1 MILLAAIS
9 DILFSSPLALLALAS
24 IIPLIILYLLRPR
37 TIDLD
42 IPSLLFFLKRE
53 QQRNKLSLLLRK
65 LIRDP
70 LFIIQLLV
78 LILLSLAAAAPY
90 IMEEKVSGQHTVIVI
105 DNSASMQA
113 GGRLNEAKAMAAE
126 RLSAVN
132 SLVWAQNVPVLAVK
146 EGDKTW
152 TKEVIALTPQR
163 AISADLAA
171 AITYSQRLAGSGGTV
186 IVFSDFATWSGNDPL
201 VAKGL
206 AEKNGV
212 RVEFVQVGG
221 KSNNIGIV
229 NGWLE
234 MKDGAYNLNLA
245 VKNFN
250 DRKATVS
257 LDIKTGN
264 EKRGGTLSI
273 PAGST
278 RAYIVSNL
286 ETGTTEISITGGG
299 ELKID
304 DNAYVYIPVAAEG
317 RVLLVDTRE
326 QTVTG
331 TRTRTATR
339 TALELLLPAGDVEY
353 SSSLPPDLSGYGIVI
368 LGMVDNNSL
377 GPDPAAILTGFVDSG
392 GVVIATASPGLTLI
406 GGSLLPINITG
417 MSNETDLKLIQEN
430 PITAGIPIKD
440 QEDDPKVDLEV
451 VRHIRGSAPEDVTVL
466 MKASDDSPMLSFRRQ
481 GEGTVVYLGLNDVT
495 GDDAWSGFAAMPQ
508 FPIIWKQMLDWLGG
522 TERSEHNVRTGTVIR
537 MPSTQTITYPDG
549 STLTSPNLWVDQAG
563 LYHIGPQVIAANLYD
578 ARESDVNEISLD
590 ASTVTSRYIERPEVV
605 REDVKKDITPYLIWV
620 VLGLII
626 LELIII
632 KRRRE
637 LS

>member
-113 GGRLNEAKAMAAE
+113 GGRLDEAKAMAAD

-132 SLVWAQNVPVLAVK
+132 SVVWAQNVPVLAVK
-146 EGDKTW
+146 EGDKTR

-163 AISADLAA
+163 AISADIAA
-171 AITYSQRLAGSGGTV
+171 AITYSQRLAGPGGTV

-234 MKDGAYNLNLA
+234 VKDGAYNLNLA

-257 LDIKTGN
+257 LDIRTGN
-264 EKRGGTLSI
+264 EKRSGTLSI

-278 RAYIVSNL
+278 RAYIVPNL
-286 ETGTTEISITGGG
+286 KTGITEITITGGG

-304 DNAYVYIPVAAEG
+304 DTAYVYIPVAAEG

-339 TALELLLPAGDVEY
+339 TALGLLHPGLKY
-353 SSSLPPDLSGYGIVI
+353 SSFLPPDLSGYGIVI

-377 GPDPAAILTGFVDSG
+377 GPEPAAILTGFVDDG
-392 GVVIATASPGLTLI
+392 GVVIATASPGLALI
-406 GGSLLPINITG
+406 EGGLLPIKIIST
-417 MSNETDLKLIQEN
+417 SDETDLKMIQEN
-430 PITAGIPIKD
+430 PITAGIP
-440 QEDDPKVDLEV
+440 VTDLEV
-451 VRHIRGSAPEDVTVL
+451 VKHLKGSALEDDTVL
-466 MKASDDSPMLSFRRQ
+466 MKASDDSPMLSYRRQ

-495 GDDAWSGFAAMPQ
+495 GDDAWSGFAAVPQ
-508 FPIIWKQMLDWLGG
+508 FPIIWKQMLNWLGG
-522 TERSEHNVRTGTVIR
+522 TDSSEHNVRTGTVIR

-549 STLTSPNLWVDQAG
+549 STLTSSSLWVDQAG

-590 ASTVTSRYIERPEVV
+590 ASSVTSRYIERPEVV
-605 REDVKKDITPYLIWV
+605 REDVKKDITPYLIWA

>member
-1 MILLAAIS
+1 MILLAAIP
-9 DILFSSPLALLALAS
+9 DILFSNPLALLALAS

-37 TIDLD
+37 TINLD

-113 GGRLNEAKAMAAE
+113 GGRLDEAKELAAQ
-126 RLSAVN
+126 RLSALN
-132 SLVWAQNVPVLAVK
+132 SVVWAQNVPVLALK
-146 EGDKTW
+146 EGDT
-152 TKEVIALTPQR
+152 TRANEVIALTPQR

-171 AITYSQRLAGSGGTV
+171 AITYSQRLAGPGGTV
-186 IVFSDFATWSGNDPL
+186 IVFSDFAAWSGDDPL

-206 AEKNGV
+206 AEYNGV
-212 RVEFVQVGG
+212 RVEFVQVGE
-221 KSNNIGIV
+221 KEDNIGIV

-234 MKDGAYNLNLA
+234 VKDGAYNLNLA

-257 LDIKTGN
+257 LDIRTGN

-278 RAYIVSNL
+278 RAYIVPNL
-286 ETGTTEISITGGG
+286 KTGITEITITGGG

-304 DNAYVYIPVAAEG
+304 DNAYVYIPVAAGG
-317 RVLLVDTRE
+317 RVLLVDTRG
-326 QTVTG
+326 QTG
-331 TRTRTATR
+331 TR
-339 TALELLLPAGDVEY
+339 TALELLVPAEVEY
-353 SSSLPPDLSGYGIVI
+353 SPSLPPDLSGYGIVI

-377 GPDPAAILTGFVDSG
+377 GPDPAAILTGFVDNG
-392 GVVIATASPGLTLI
+392 GVVIATASPGLARI
-406 GGSLLPINITG
+406 EGSLLPINITG
-417 MSNETDLKLIQEN
+417 MSNETDLKLVRDN
-430 PITAGIPIKD
+430 PITASFPMKD
-440 QEDDPKVDLEV
+440 QEEDPKVDLEV

-466 MKASDDSPMLSFRRQ
+466 MKATSDASPMLSYRKQ
-481 GEGTVVYLGLNDVT
+481 GEGTVIYLGLNDVT

-508 FPIIWKQMLDWLGG
+508 FPIFWKQMLNWLGG
-522 TERSEHNVRTGTVIR
+522 TDISEHNVRTGTVIR

-549 STLTSPNLWVDQAG
+549 STLTSSNLWVDQAG

-578 ARESDVNEISLD
+578 AKESDVNEFSLD
-590 ASTVTSRYIERPEVV
+590 ASTVTSRYIERPEVI
-605 REDVKKDITPYLIWV
+605 REDVKKDITSYLIWV

>member
-9 DILFSSPLALLALAS
+9 DILFSNQLALLALAS

-53 QQRNKLSLLLRK
+53 EQRNKLSLLLRK

-70 LFIIQLLV
+70 LFLIQLLV

-113 GGRLNEAKAMAAE
+113 GGRLDEAKAMAAD

-132 SLVWAQNVPVLAVK
+132 SVVWAQNVPVLAVK
-146 EGDKTW
+146 EGDKTR

-163 AISADLAA
+163 AISADIAA
-171 AITYSQRLAGSGGTV
+171 AITYSQRLAGPGGTV

-206 AEKNGV
+206 AEYNGV
-212 RVEFVQVGG
+212 RVEFVQAGE

-234 MKDGAYNLNLA
+234 VKDGAYNLNLA

-264 EKRGGTLSI
+264 EQRGGTLSI

-278 RAYIVSNL
+278 RAYIVQNL
-286 ETGTTEISITGGG
+286 KTGITEISITGGG
-299 ELKID
+299 ELNID
-304 DNAYVYIPVAAEG
+304 DTAYVYIPVAAEG

-326 QTVTG
+326 QTDRDSYQTPPELPWSCYYLQEMLNTVHPCRRTCPVT
-331 TRTRTATR
+331 
-339 TALELLLPAGDVEY
+339 ELLSWEWWIIIPWV
-353 SSSLPPDLSGYGIVI
+353 
-368 LGMVDNNSL
+368 
-377 GPDPAAILTGFVDSG
+377 
-392 GVVIATASPGLTLI
+392 LTL
-406 GGSLLPINITG
+406 
-417 MSNETDLKLIQEN
+417 
-430 PITAGIPIKD
+430 
-440 QEDDPKVDLEV
+440 
-451 VRHIRGSAPEDVTVL
+451 R
-466 MKASDDSPMLSFRRQ
+466 
-481 GEGTVVYLGLNDVT
+481 
-495 GDDAWSGFAAMPQ
+495 
-508 FPIIWKQMLDWLGG
+508 
-522 TERSEHNVRTGTVIR
+522 
-537 MPSTQTITYPDG
+537 
-549 STLTSPNLWVDQAG
+549 
-563 LYHIGPQVIAANLYD
+563 
-578 ARESDVNEISLD
+578 
-590 ASTVTSRYIERPEVV
+590 
-605 REDVKKDITPYLIWV
+605 PYLPD
-620 VLGLII
+620 
-626 LELIII
+626 
-632 KRRRE
+632 
-637 LS
+637 S

>member
-113 GGRLNEAKAMAAE
+113 GGRLDEAKALAAE

-146 EGDKTW
+146 EGDKTR

-163 AISADLAA
+163 AISADIAA
-171 AITYSQRLAGSGGTV
+171 AITYSQRLAGPGGTV

-234 MKDGAYNLNLA
+234 VKDGAYNLNLA

-257 LDIKTGN
+257 LDIRTGN

-339 TALELLLPAGDVEY
+339 TALGLLHPGLKY
-353 SSSLPPDLSGYGIVI
+353 SSFLPPDLSGYGIVI

-377 GPDPAAILTGFVDSG
+377 GPEPAAILTGFVDDG
-392 GVVIATASPGLTLI
+392 GVVIATASPGLALI
-406 GGSLLPINITG
+406 EGGLLPIKIIST
-417 MSNETDLKLIQEN
+417 SDETDLKMIQEN
-430 PITAGIPIKD
+430 PITAGIP
-440 QEDDPKVDLEV
+440 VTDLEV
-451 VRHIRGSAPEDVTVL
+451 VKHLKGSALEDDTVL
-466 MKASDDSPMLSFRRQ
+466 MKASDDSPMLSYRRQ

-495 GDDAWSGFAAMPQ
+495 GDDAWSGFATMPQ
-508 FPIIWKQMLDWLGG
+508 FPIFWKQMLDWLGG
-522 TERSEHNVRTGTVIR
+522 TDISEHNVRTGTVIR

-549 STLTSPNLWVDQAG
+549 STLTSSNLWVDQAG

-578 ARESDVNEISLD
+578 ARESDVNEFSLD

-605 REDVKKDITPYLIWV
+605 REDVKKDITSYLIWV

-626 LELIII
+626 PGL
-632 KRRRE
+632 
-637 LS
+637 

>member
-1 MILLAAIS
+1 MILLAAIP

-24 IIPLIILYLLRPR
+24 VIPLIILYLLRPR
-37 TIDLD
+37 TINLD

-70 LFIIQLLV
+70 LFLIQLLV
-78 LILLSLAAAAPY
+78 LVLLSLAAAAPY

-113 GGRLNEAKAMAAE
+113 GGRLDEAKALAAE

-132 SLVWAQNVPVLAVK
+132 SVVWAQNVPVLALK
-146 EGDKTW
+146 EGDT
-152 TKEVIALTPQR
+152 TRVKEVIALTPQR

-171 AITYSQRLAGSGGTV
+171 AITYSQRLAGPGGTV
-186 IVFSDFATWSGNDPL
+186 IVFSDFAAWSGDDPL

-206 AEKNGV
+206 AEYNGV
-212 RVEFVQVGG
+212 RVEFVQVGERED
-221 KSNNIGIV
+221 NIGIV

-234 MKDGAYNLNLA
+234 VKDGAYNLNLA

-257 LDIKTGN
+257 LDIRTGN
-264 EKRGGTLSI
+264 EQRGGTLSI

-278 RAYIVSNL
+278 RAYIVPNL
-286 ETGTTEISITGGG
+286 KTGITEITITGGG
-299 ELKID
+299 ELEID
-304 DNAYVYIPVAAEG
+304 DNAYVYIPVAAG
-317 RVLLVDTRE
+317 GQVLLVDTRE
-326 QTVTG
+326 QTG
-331 TRTRTATR
+331 TR
-339 TALELLLPAGDVEY
+339 TALELLPEDVEY
-353 SSSLPPDLSGYGIVI
+353 VSSLPPDLSDYGIVI

-377 GPDPAAILTGFVDSG
+377 GPDPAAILGGFVENG
-392 GVVIATASPGLTLI
+392 GVVITTASPGLARI
-406 GGSLLPINITG
+406 EGGLLPINITG

-430 PITAGIPIKD
+430 PITAGIP
-440 QEDDPKVDLEV
+440 VTDLEIV
-451 VRHIRGSAPEDVTVL
+451 QHIRGSAPEDVTVL
-466 MKASDDSPMLSFRRQ
+466 MEASDASPMLSYRRQ
-481 GEGTVVYLGLNDVT
+481 GEGTVVHLGLNDVT

-508 FPIIWKQMLDWLGG
+508 FPIFWKQILNWLGG
-522 TERSEHNVRTGTVIR
+522 TDISEHNVRTGTVIR
-537 MPSTQTITYPDG
+537 MPSTQTITNPDG
-549 STLTSPNLWVDQAG
+549 STLTSPNLWVDQVG
-563 LYHIGPQVIAANLYD
+563 LYHIGLQVIAANLYD
-578 ARESDVNEISLD
+578 AKESDVNEISLD
-590 ASTVTSRYIERPEVV
+590 ASTVTSRYIERPEVI

>member
-1 MILLAAIS
+1 MILLAAIP
-9 DILFSSPLALLALAS
+9 DILFSNPLALLALAS

-37 TIDLD
+37 TINLD

-70 LFIIQLLV
+70 LFLIQLLV

-90 IMEEKVSGQHTVIVI
+90 IMEEKISGQHTVIVI

-113 GGRLNEAKAMAAE
+113 GGRLDEAKALAVE
-126 RLSAVN
+126 RLSALN
-132 SLVWAQNVPVLAVK
+132 SVVWAQNVPVLALK
-146 EGDKTW
+146 EGDT
-152 TKEVIALTPQR
+152 TRANEVIALTPQR
-163 AISADLAA
+163 AISADIAA
-171 AITYSQRLAGSGGTV
+171 AITYSQRLAGPGGTV
-186 IVFSDFATWSGNDPL
+186 IVFSDFAAWSGDDPL

-206 AEKNGV
+206 AEYNGV
-212 RVEFVQVGG
+212 RVEFVQVGEE
-221 KSNNIGIV
+221 SNNVGIV

-234 MKDGAYNLNLA
+234 VKDGAYNLNLA

-257 LDIKTGN
+257 LDIRTGN

-278 RAYIVSNL
+278 RAYIVPNL
-286 ETGTTEISITGGG
+286 KTGITEITITGGG

-304 DNAYVYIPVAAEG
+304 DNAYVYIPVAAGG
-317 RVLLVDTRE
+317 RVLLVDTRG
-326 QTVTG
+326 QTPTI
-331 TRTRTATR
+331 TAMG
-339 TALELLLPAGDVEY
+339 LLPVEVEY

-368 LGMVDNNSL
+368 LGMVDETSL
-377 GPDPAAILTGFVDSG
+377 GPDPTTLLGGFVDGG
-392 GVVIATASPGLTLI
+392 GVVIATASPGLAHI
-406 GGSLLPINITG
+406 EGGLLPINITG

-430 PITAGIPIKD
+430 PITAGIP
-440 QEDDPKVDLEV
+440 VTDLEV

-466 MKASDDSPMLSFRRQ
+466 MEASDASPMLSYRRQ

-508 FPIIWKQMLDWLGG
+508 FPIFWKQILNWLGG
-522 TERSEHNVRTGTVIR
+522 TDISEHNVRTGTVIR
-537 MPSTQTITYPDG
+537 MPSTQTITNPDG

-578 ARESDVNEISLD
+578 AKESDVNEFSLD
-590 ASTVTSRYIERPEVV
+590 ASTVTSRYIERPEVI
-605 REDVKKDITPYLIWV
+605 REDVKKDITSYLIWV

>member
-1 MILLAAIS
+1 MILLAAIPE
-9 DILFSSPLALLALAS
+9 ILFSNRLALLALAS
-24 IIPLIILYLLRPR
+24 VIPLIILYLLRPR
-37 TIDLD
+37 TINLD

-70 LFIIQLLV
+70 LFFVQLLV
-78 LILLSLAAAAPY
+78 LVLLSLAAAAPY
-90 IMEEKVSGQHTVIVI
+90 IMEEKESGQHTVIVI

-113 GGRLNEAKAMAAE
+113 GGRLDEAKTLAAD

-132 SLVWAQNVPVLAVK
+132 SVVWAQNVPVMALK
-146 EGDKTW
+146 KGDKTRA
-152 TKEVIALTPQR
+152 KEVIALTPQR
-163 AISADLAA
+163 GIRADIAA
-171 AITYSQRLAGSGGTV
+171 AITYSQRLAGPGGTV
-186 IVFSDFATWSGNDPL
+186 IVFSDFAAWSGDDPL

-206 AEKNGV
+206 AEYNGV

-221 KSNNIGIV
+221 KSNNVGIV

-234 MKDGAYNLNLA
+234 VKDGVYNLNLV

-264 EKRGGTLSI
+264 EQRGGTLSI

-278 RAYIVSNL
+278 RAYIVQNL
-286 ETGTTEISITGGG
+286 ETGITEISITGGG
-299 ELKID
+299 VLNID
-304 DNAYVYIPVAAEG
+304 DTAYVYIPVAARG
-317 RVLLVDTRE
+317 RVLMVDTRK
-326 QTVTG
+326 QIA
-331 TRTRTATR
+331 TRTPTM
-339 TALELLLPAGDVEY
+339 TALELLPEDVEY

-377 GPDPAAILTGFVDSG
+377 GPDPAAILGGFVDGG
-392 GVVIATASPGLTLI
+392 GVVIATASPGLAHI
-406 GGSLLPINITG
+406 EGGLLPITIIDI
-417 MSNETDLKLIQEN
+417 SNETDLKLIMEN
-430 PITAGIPIKD
+430 PITAGIPVTD
-440 QEDDPKVDLEV
+440 QKVV
-451 VRHIRGSAPEDVTVL
+451 YHIMGAAPEEVTVL
-466 MKASDDSPMLSFRRQ
+466 MEASDKSPMLSYRRH

-508 FPIIWKQMLDWLGG
+508 FPIFWKQMLNWLGG
-522 TERSEHNVRTGTVIR
+522 TDISEHNVRTGTVIR
-537 MPSTQTITYPDG
+537 MSSIQSITNPDG
-549 STLTSPNLWVDQAG
+549 TTLTSSSLWVDQAG
-563 LYHIGPQVIAANLYD
+563 LYHVGPQVIAANLYD
-578 ARESDVNEISLD
+578 ARESDVNEFSLD
-590 ASTVTSRYIERPEVV
+590 ASTLTSRYTERPEVV
-605 REDVKKDITPYLIWV
+605 LEEVKRDITPYLIWV

>member
-1 MILLAAIS
+1 MLAAIP
-9 DILFSSPLALLALAS
+9 DVLFSSPLALLALVS
-24 IIPLIILYLLRPR
+24 VIPLIILYLLRPR
-37 TIDLD
+37 TINLD

-70 LFIIQLLV
+70 LFLIQLLV
-78 LILLSLAAAAPY
+78 LVLLSLAAAAPY

-113 GGRLNEAKAMAAE
+113 GGRLDEAKALAAE

-132 SLVWAQNVPVLAVK
+132 SVVWAQNVPVLALK
-146 EGDKTW
+146 EGDT
-152 TKEVIALTPQR
+152 TRVKEVIALTPQR
-163 AISADLAA
+163 AISADIAA
-171 AITYSQRLAGSGGTV
+171 AITYSQRLAGPGGTV
-186 IVFSDFATWSGNDPL
+186 IVFSDFAAWSGDDPL

-206 AEKNGV
+206 AEYNGV

-221 KSNNIGIV
+221 KSNNVGIV

-234 MKDGAYNLNLA
+234 VKDGAYNLNLA

-250 DRKATVS
+250 DRKAAVS

-264 EKRGGTLSI
+264 EQRGGTLSI
-273 PAGST
+273 PADST
-278 RAYIVSNL
+278 RAYIVPNL
-286 ETGTTEISITGGG
+286 ETGITEISITGGG

-304 DNAYVYIPVAAEG
+304 DTAYVYIPVAAGG
-317 RVLLVDTRE
+317 RLLLVDTRE
-326 QTVTG
+326 QTATG
-331 TRTRTATR
+331 TRTKTPTR
-339 TALELLLPAGDVEY
+339 TALELLPETVEY
-353 SSSLPPDLSGYGIVI
+353 SSSLPPDLSGYGIII
-368 LGMVDNNSL
+368 LGMMDETSL
-377 GPDPAAILTGFVDSG
+377 GPDPTTLLGGFVNDG
-392 GVVIATASPGLTLI
+392 GVVIATASPGLAHI
-406 GGSLLPINITG
+406 EGSLLPINITG

-430 PITAGIPIKD
+430 PITAGIP
-440 QEDDPKVDLEV
+440 VMDLEV
-451 VRHIRGSAPEDVTVL
+451 VRHIRGSALEDATVL
-466 MKASDDSPMLSFRRQ
+466 MEASDASPILSYRRQ

-508 FPIIWKQMLDWLGG
+508 FPIFWKQMLNWLGG
-522 TERSEHNVRTGTVIR
+522 TDISEHNVKTGTVIR
-537 MPSTQTITYPDG
+537 MPSTQAITNPDG
-549 STLTSPNLWVDQAG
+549 STLTSSNLWVDQAG

-578 ARESDVNEISLD
+578 AHESDVNEISLD
-590 ASTVTSRYIERPEVV
+590 ASTITSKYIERPEVV
-605 REDVKKDITPYLIWV
+605 REDVKKDITSYLIWV

>member
-1 MILLAAIS
+1 MRLLAAIP
-9 DILFSSPLALLALAS
+9 DILFSNPLALLALAS
-24 IIPLIILYLLRPR
+24 VIPLIILYLLRPR

-70 LFIIQLLV
+70 LFLVQLLV

-113 GGRLNEAKAMAAE
+113 GGRLDEAKALAAE

-132 SLVWAQNVPVLAVK
+132 SVVWAQNVPVLALK
-146 EGDKTW
+146 ESDKTR

-163 AISADLAA
+163 AIPADIAA
-171 AITYSQRLAGSGGTV
+171 AITYSQRLAGPGGTV
-186 IVFSDFATWSGNDPL
+186 IVFSDFASWNGDDPL

-206 AEKNGV
+206 AEYNGV
-212 RVEFVQVGG
+212 RVEFVQVRGE
-221 KSNNIGIV
+221 SNNIGIV

-234 MKDGAYNLNLA
+234 VKDGAYNLNLA

-250 DRKATVS
+250 NRKATVS
-257 LDIKTGN
+257 LDIRTGN
-264 EKRGGTLSI
+264 EQRGGTLSI

-304 DNAYVYIPVAAEG
+304 DTAYVYIPVAAGG
-317 RVLLVDTRE
+317 RLLLVDTRE
-326 QTVTG
+326 QTATG
-331 TRTRTATR
+331 TRTKTPTR
-339 TALELLLPAGDVEY
+339 TALELLLPAEFEY

-377 GPDPAAILTGFVDSG
+377 GPEPAPILGGFVDNG
-392 GVVIATASPGLTLI
+392 GVVIATASPGLAHI
-406 GGSLLPINITG
+406 EGGLLPISITG
-417 MSNETDLKLIQEN
+417 ISNSTDLNLIQTN
-430 PITAGIPIKD
+430 PITASFPMKD
-440 QEDDPKVDLEV
+440 QEEDPKVDLEV
-451 VRHIRGSAPEDVTVL
+451 VHHIRGSAPEDATVL
-466 MKASDDSPMLSFRRQ
+466 MEASDASPMLSYRRQ
-481 GEGTVVYLGLNDVT
+481 GKGTVVYLGLNDVT

-508 FPIIWKQMLDWLGG
+508 FPIFWKQMLNWLGG
-522 TERSEHNVRTGTVIR
+522 TDISEHNVRTGTVIR
-537 MPSTQTITYPDG
+537 MPSTQTITNPDDT
-549 STLTSPNLWVDQAG
+549 TLTSSSLWVDQAG

-590 ASTVTSRYIERPEVV
+590 ASTLTSRYIERPEV
-605 REDVKKDITPYLIWV
+605 DHT
-620 VLGLII
+620 
-626 LELIII
+626 
-632 KRRRE
+632 
-637 LS
+637 

>member
-1 MILLAAIS
+1 MILLAAIT
-9 DILFSSPLALLALAS
+9 DILFSNQLALLALAS

-90 IMEEKVSGQHTVIVI
+90 IMEEQVSGQHTVIVI

-113 GGRLNEAKAMAAE
+113 GGRLDEAKALASE

-146 EGDKTW
+146 EGDKTR
-152 TKEVIALTPQR
+152 TKEVIVLTPQR
-163 AISADLAA
+163 AISADIAA
-171 AITYSQRLAGSGGTV
+171 AITYSQRLAGPGGTV
-186 IVFSDFATWSGNDPL
+186 IVFSDFATWSGDDPL

-206 AEKNGV
+206 AEYNGV

-234 MKDGAYNLNLA
+234 VKDGAYNLNLA

-278 RAYIVSNL
+278 RAYIVPNL
-286 ETGTTEISITGGG
+286 KTGITEITITGGG

-304 DNAYVYIPVAAEG
+304 DTAYVYIPVAAEG
-317 RVLLVDTRE
+317 RVLLVDTRG
-326 QTVTG
+326 QTPTM
-331 TRTRTATR
+331 

-377 GPDPAAILTGFVDSG
+377 GPEPAAVLGGFVDSG
-392 GVVIATASPGLTLI
+392 GVVIATASHGLTLI
-406 GGSLLPINITG
+406 EGGLLPINITG
-417 MSNETDLKLIQEN
+417 MSNETELKLIREN
-430 PITAGIPIKD
+430 PITAGIPVTD
-440 QEDDPKVDLEV
+440 QKVDLEV
-451 VRHIRGSAPEDVTVL
+451 VQHIRGSAPGDATIL
-466 MKASDDSPMLSFRRQ
+466 MEASDDSPMLSYRRQ

-522 TERSEHNVRTGTVIR
+522 TDSSEHNVRTGTVIR

-549 STLTSPNLWVDQAG
+549 STLTSSSLWVDQAG
-563 LYHIGPQVIAANLYD
+563 LYHLGPQVIAANLYD

-590 ASTVTSRYIERPEVV
+590 ASDITSRYIERPEVI
-605 REDVKKDITPYLIWV
+605 REDVKKDFTSYLIWV

>member
-9 DILFSSPLALLALAS
+9 DILFSNQLALLALAS

-70 LFIIQLLV
+70 LFLIQLLV

-113 GGRLNEAKAMAAE
+113 GGRLDEAKAMAAD

-132 SLVWAQNVPVLAVK
+132 SVVWAQNVPVLAVK
-146 EGDKTW
+146 EGDKTR
-152 TKEVIALTPQR
+152 TKEVIAITPQR
-163 AISADLAA
+163 AISADIAA
-171 AITYSQRLAGSGGTV
+171 AITYSQRLAGPGGTV

-206 AEKNGV
+206 AEYNGV

-221 KSNNIGIV
+221 KSSNIGIV

-234 MKDGAYNLNLA
+234 VKDGAYNLNLA

-264 EKRGGTLSI
+264 EQRGGTLSI

-278 RAYIVSNL
+278 RAYIVQNL
-286 ETGTTEISITGGG
+286 KTGITEISITGGG

-304 DNAYVYIPVAAEG
+304 DTAYVYIPVAAEG

-326 QTVTG
+326 Q
-331 TRTRTATR
+331 TATR

-377 GPDPAAILTGFVDSG
+377 GPDPAAILTGFVDNG
-392 GVVIATASPGLTLI
+392 GVVIATASPGLAHI
-406 GGSLLPINITG
+406 EGSLLPINITG

-430 PITAGIPIKD
+430 PITAGIPVTD
-440 QEDDPKVDLEV
+440 QKVDLEV
-451 VRHIRGSAPEDVTVL
+451 VQHIRGSAPEDVTVL
-466 MKASDDSPMLSFRRQ
+466 MEASDDSPMLSYRRQ

-508 FPIIWKQMLDWLGG
+508 FPIFWKQMLNWLGG
-522 TERSEHNVRTGTVIR
+522 TDSSEHNVRTGTVIR

-549 STLTSPNLWVDQAG
+549 STLTSSSLWVDQAG

-590 ASTVTSRYIERPEVV
+590 ASSVTSRYIERPEVV
-605 REDVKKDITPYLIWV
+605 REDVKKDITPYLIWA

>member
-1 MILLAAIS
+1 MLAAIS
-9 DILFSSPLALLALAS
+9 DIMFSSPLALLALAS

-70 LFIIQLLV
+70 LFLIQLLV

-90 IMEEKVSGQHTVIVI
+90 IMEEKVSGQHMVIVI

-113 GGRLNEAKAMAAE
+113 GGRLDEAKALASE

-132 SLVWAQNVPVLAVK
+132 SVVWAQNVPVLALK
-146 EGDKTW
+146 EGDSTQA
-152 TKEVIALTPQR
+152 KEVIAITPQR
-163 AISADLAA
+163 AIPADLAS
-171 AITYSQRLAGSGGTV
+171 AITYSQRLAGPGGTV
-186 IVFSDFATWSGNDPL
+186 IVFSDFATWSGDDPL

-206 AEKNGV
+206 AEYNGV
-212 RVEFVQVGG
+212 RVEFVQVGEE
-221 KSNNIGIV
+221 SNNIGIV

-234 MKDGAYNLNLA
+234 VKDGAYNLNLA

-257 LDIKTGN
+257 LDITTGN
-264 EKRGGTLSI
+264 EQRGGTLSI

-278 RAYIVSNL
+278 RAYIVPNL
-286 ETGTTEISITGGG
+286 ETGITEISITGGG

-304 DNAYVYIPVAAEG
+304 DTAHVYIPVGAEG
-317 RVLLVDTRE
+317 RVLLVDTRA
-326 QTVTG
+326 QTATG
-331 TRTRTATR
+331 TRTRTPIM
-339 TALELLLPAGDVEY
+339 TALELLPAEVEY

-377 GPDPAAILTGFVDSG
+377 GPDPAAVLTGFVDGG
-392 GVVIATASPGLTLI
+392 GVVIATASPGLTHI
-406 GGSLLPINITG
+406 ESSLLPINITG
-417 MSNETDLKLIQEN
+417 LSNETDLKLVREN
-430 PITAGIPIKD
+430 PITAGIPMKD
-440 QEDDPKVDLEV
+440 QEEEPKVDLEV

-466 MKASDDSPMLSFRRQ
+466 MEASDASPMLSYRRQ

-508 FPIIWKQMLDWLGG
+508 FPIFWKQMLNWLGG
-522 TERSEHNVRTGTVIR
+522 TDINEHNVRTGTVIR

-549 STLTSPNLWVDQAG
+549 STLTSSNLWVDQAG
-563 LYHIGPQVIAANLYD
+563 LYHIGAQVIAANLYD
-578 ARESDVNEISLD
+578 ARESDVNEFSLD
-590 ASTVTSRYIERPEVV
+590 ASTLTSRYTERPEVV
-605 REDVKKDITPYLIWV
+605 REDVKKDLTPYLIWV

>member
-1 MILLAAIS
+1 MAAIS

-70 LFIIQLLV
+70 LFLIQLLV

-90 IMEEKVSGQHTVIVI
+90 IMEEKISGQHTVIVI

-113 GGRLNEAKAMAAE
+113 GGRLDEAKALAAE

-132 SLVWAQNVPVLAVK
+132 SVVWAQNVPVLALK
-146 EGDKTW
+146 EGET
-152 TKEVIALTPQR
+152 TRAKEVIAITPQR
-163 AISADLAA
+163 AISADIAA
-171 AITYSQRLAGSGGTV
+171 AITYSQRLAGPGGTV

-206 AEKNGV
+206 AEYNGV
-212 RVEFVQVGG
+212 RVEFVQVGE

-234 MKDGAYNLNLA
+234 VKDGAYNLNLA
-245 VKNFN
+245 VRNFN

-257 LDIKTGN
+257 LDIRTGN
-264 EKRGGTLSI
+264 EQRGSTLSI

-278 RAYIVSNL
+278 RAYIVPNL
-286 ETGTTEISITGGG
+286 KTGITEITISNGG

-304 DNAYVYIPVAAEG
+304 DTAYVYIPVAARG
-317 RVLLVDTRE
+317 QLLLVDTRE
-326 QTVTG
+326 QTG
-331 TRTRTATR
+331 TKTPTM
-339 TALELLLPAGDVEY
+339 TALELLLPAEVEY
-353 SSSLPPDLSGYGIVI
+353 SSSLPPDLSGYGIII
-368 LGMVDNNSL
+368 LGMVDDTSL
-377 GPDPAAILTGFVDSG
+377 GPDPAAILNGFVDSG
-392 GVVIATASPGLTLI
+392 GVVIATASPALARI
-406 GGSLLPINITG
+406 EGGLLPINITG
-417 MSNETDLKLIQEN
+417 ESNETDLKLNQDN
-430 PITAGIPIKD
+430 PITAGIPVTD
-440 QEDDPKVDLEV
+440 QKVDLEV
-451 VRHIRGSAPEDVTVL
+451 VRHITGSAPEDVTVL
-466 MKASDDSPMLSFRRQ
+466 MEASDASPMLSYRRH

-508 FPIIWKQMLDWLGG
+508 FPIFWKQMLNWLGG
-522 TERSEHNVRTGTVIR
+522 TDISEHNVRTGTVIR
-537 MPSTQTITYPDG
+537 IPSTQIITNPDG
-549 STLTSPNLWVDQAG
+549 TTLTSSNLWVDQAG

-605 REDVKKDITPYLIWV
+605 RMDVKKDITPYLVWA

>member
-53 QQRNKLSLLLRK
+53 VQRNKLSLLLRK

-70 LFIIQLLV
+70 LFLIQLLV

-113 GGRLNEAKAMAAE
+113 GGRLDEAKAMAVE

-132 SLVWAQNVPVLAVK
+132 SVVWAQNVPVLALK
-146 EGDKTW
+146 EGDKTRA
-152 TKEVIALTPQR
+152 KEVIALTPQR
-163 AISADLAA
+163 AISADIAA

-201 VAKGL
+201 VEKGL
-206 AEKNGV
+206 AEYNGV

-234 MKDGAYNLNLA
+234 VKDGAYNLNLA

-257 LDIKTGN
+257 LDIRTGN

-278 RAYIVSNL
+278 RAYIVPNL
-286 ETGTTEISITGGG
+286 KTGITEITITGGG
-299 ELKID
+299 ELNID
-304 DNAYVYIPVAAEG
+304 DTAYVYIPVGAEG

-326 QTVTG
+326 QT
-331 TRTRTATR
+331 ATM

-353 SSSLPPDLSGYGIVI
+353 SSSLPQDLSGYGIVI

-417 MSNETDLKLIQEN
+417 MSNETDLKVVREN
-430 PITAGIPIKD
+430 PVTAGIPMKD

-451 VRHIRGSAPEDVTVL
+451 VRHIRGSAPEDATIL
-466 MKASDDSPMLSFRRQ
+466 MEASDDSPILSYRRQ

-508 FPIIWKQMLDWLGG
+508 FPIFWKQMLNWLGG
-522 TERSEHNVRTGTVIR
+522 TDSSEHNIRTGTVIR

-549 STLTSPNLWVDQAG
+549 STLTSSSLWVDQAG

-590 ASTVTSRYIERPEVV
+590 ASSVTSRYIERPEVV
-605 REDVKKDITPYLIWV
+605 RVDVKKDITPYLIWV

>member
-1 MILLAAIS
+1 MILLAAIT
-9 DILFSSPLALLALAS
+9 DIMFSSPLALLALAS
-24 IIPLIILYLLRPR
+24 VIPLIILYLLRPR

-90 IMEEKVSGQHTVIVI
+90 IMEEQVSGQHTVIVI

-113 GGRLNEAKAMAAE
+113 GGRLDEAKVLASE

-146 EGDKTW
+146 EGDKTR

-163 AISADLAA
+163 AISADIAA
-171 AITYSQRLAGSGGTV
+171 AITYGQRLAGPGGTV
-186 IVFSDFATWSGNDPL
+186 IVFSDFATWSGDDPL

-206 AEKNGV
+206 AEYNGV

-234 MKDGAYNLNLA
+234 VKDGAYNLNLA

-264 EKRGGTLSI
+264 EKRSGTLSI

-286 ETGTTEISITGGG
+286 ETGITEISITGGG
-299 ELKID
+299 ELNID
-304 DNAYVYIPVAAEG
+304 DIAYVYIPVAAEG

-331 TRTRTATR
+331 THTRTPTR

-353 SSSLPPDLSGYGIVI
+353 SSSLPQDLSGYGIVI

-377 GPDPAAILTGFVDSG
+377 GPDPEDILRGFVDGG

-406 GGSLLPINITG
+406 EGGLLPINITG
-417 MSNETDLKLIQEN
+417 ISNATDLRLIREN
-430 PITAGIPIKD
+430 PITVGIPVTD
-440 QEDDPKVDLEV
+440 QKVDLEV
-451 VRHIRGSAPEDVTVL
+451 VRHIRGNAPEDATVL
-466 MKASDDSPMLSFRRQ
+466 MEASDASPMLSYRRQ

-508 FPIIWKQMLDWLGG
+508 FPLIWKQMLDWLGG
-522 TERSEHNVRTGTVIR
+522 TDSSEHNVRTGTVIR

-549 STLTSPNLWVDQAG
+549 STLTSSSLWVDQAG
-563 LYHIGPQVIAANLYD
+563 LYHLGPQVIAANLYD

-590 ASTVTSRYIERPEVV
+590 ASDITSRYIERPEVV
-605 REDVKKDITPYLIWV
+605 RVDVKKYFTSYLIWV

>member
-113 GGRLNEAKAMAAE
+113 GGRLDEAKAMAAD

-132 SLVWAQNVPVLAVK
+132 SVVWAQNVPVLAVK
-146 EGDKTW
+146 EGDKTR

-163 AISADLAA
+163 AISADIAA
-171 AITYSQRLAGSGGTV
+171 AITYSQRLAGPGGTV

-234 MKDGAYNLNLA
+234 VKDGAYNLNLA

-257 LDIKTGN
+257 LDIRTGN
-264 EKRGGTLSI
+264 EKRSGTLSI

-278 RAYIVSNL
+278 RAYIVPNL
-286 ETGTTEISITGGG
+286 KTGITEITITGGG

-304 DNAYVYIPVAAEG
+304 DTAYVYIPVAAEG

-339 TALELLLPAGDVEY
+339 TALGLLHPGLKY
-353 SSSLPPDLSGYGIVI
+353 SSFLPPDLSGYGIVI

-377 GPDPAAILTGFVDSG
+377 GPEPAAILTGFVDDG
-392 GVVIATASPGLTLI
+392 GVVIATASPGLALI
-406 GGSLLPINITG
+406 EGGLLPIKIIST
-417 MSNETDLKLIQEN
+417 SDETDLKMIQEN
-430 PITAGIPIKD
+430 PITAGIP
-440 QEDDPKVDLEV
+440 VTDLEV
-451 VRHIRGSAPEDVTVL
+451 VKHLKGSALEDDTVL
-466 MKASDDSPMLSFRRQ
+466 MKASDDSPMLSYRRQ

-495 GDDAWSGFAAMPQ
+495 GDDAWSGFAAVPQ
-508 FPIIWKQMLDWLGG
+508 FPIIWKQMLNWLGG
-522 TERSEHNVRTGTVIR
+522 TDSSEHNVRTGTVIR

-549 STLTSPNLWVDQAG
+549 STLTSSSLWVDQAG

-590 ASTVTSRYIERPEVV
+590 ASSVTSRYIERPEVV
-605 REDVKKDITPYLIWV
+605 REDVKKDITSYLIWV

>member
-1 MILLAAIS
+1 MILLAAIPE
-9 DILFSSPLALLALAS
+9 ILFSNPLALLALAS

-70 LFIIQLLV
+70 LFLIQLLV
-78 LILLSLAAAAPY
+78 LVLLSLAAAAPY

-113 GGRLNEAKAMAAE
+113 GGRLDEAKTLATE

-132 SLVWAQNVPVLAVK
+132 SVVWAQNVPVLALK
-146 EGDKTW
+146 EGGTIRA
-152 TKEVIALTPQR
+152 KEVITLTPQR
-163 AISADLAA
+163 AIPADIAA
-171 AITYSQRLAGSGGTV
+171 AITYSQRLAGPGGTV
-186 IVFSDFATWSGNDPL
+186 IVFSDFAAWSGDDPL

-206 AEKNGV
+206 AEYNGV

-234 MKDGAYNLNLA
+234 VKDGAYNLNLA

-257 LDIKTGN
+257 LDIRTGN
-264 EKRGGTLSI
+264 EQRDSPLSI

-278 RAYIVSNL
+278 RAYIVQNL
-286 ETGTTEISITGGG
+286 KTGITEITITGGG

-304 DNAYVYIPVAAEG
+304 DTAYVYIPAASGG
-317 RVLLVDTRE
+317 RLLLVDTRE
-326 QTVTG
+326 QTATG
-331 TRTRTATR
+331 TRTRTPTR
-339 TALELLLPAGDVEY
+339 TALELLIPAEDVEY
-353 SSSLPPDLSGYGIVI
+353 SSLLPPDLSGYGIVI

-377 GPDPAAILTGFVDSG
+377 GPDPGAILGGFVDGG
-392 GVVIATASPGLTLI
+392 GVVIATASPGLARI
-406 GGSLLPINITG
+406 EGGLLPINITG
-417 MSNETDLKLIQEN
+417 MSNETDLKLIREN
-430 PITAGIPIKD
+430 PITAGIPVTD
-440 QEDDPKVDLEV
+440 QKVDLEV
-451 VRHIRGSAPEDVTVL
+451 VRHIRGSAPEDATVL
-466 MKASDDSPMLSFRRQ
+466 MEASDDSPMLSYRRQ

-495 GDDAWSGFAAMPQ
+495 GDDAWSGFVAMPQ
-508 FPIIWKQMLDWLGG
+508 FPIFWKQMLNWLGG
-522 TERSEHNVRTGTVIR
+522 TDISEHNVRTGTVIR
-537 MPSTQTITYPDG
+537 MPSTQIITNPDG
-549 STLTSPNLWVDQAG
+549 TTLTSSNLWVDQTG
-563 LYHIGPQVIAANLYD
+563 LYHVGPQVIAANLYD
-578 ARESDVNEISLD
+578 AHESDVNEFSLD
-590 ASTVTSRYIERPEVV
+590 ASTVTSRYIERPEVI
-605 REDVKKDITPYLIWV
+605 REDVKKDITPYFIWV